1 MRLACFDF
9 KQLLRVPKP
18 TVMGPRSTPFLLTAT
33 RLALGAAV
41 LFVTLLPALF
51 R

>member
-1 MRLACFDF
+1 MKDWC
-9 KQLLRVPKP
+9 LRPGRP
-18 TVMGPRSTPFLLTAT
+18 TSAVMGPRSTPFLLTAT

-41 LFVTLLPALF
+41 LFVALLPALF